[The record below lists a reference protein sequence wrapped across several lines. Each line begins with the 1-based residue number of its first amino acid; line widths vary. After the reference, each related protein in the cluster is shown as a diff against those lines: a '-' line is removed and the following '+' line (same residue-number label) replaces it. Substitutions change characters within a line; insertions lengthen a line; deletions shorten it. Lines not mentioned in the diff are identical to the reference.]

1 MVLALV
7 FYFLWRGIA
16 CLFIFLFLIGI
27 HLFLHVMLL
36 FSLTAALGRGS
47 SPGFSGS
54 FFERGWVAGGTQVKL
69 VGGFC
74 RMPRWRLET
83 RD

>member
-54 FFERGWVAGGTQVKL
+54 FFERGLGGWGNPGETGGWVL
-69 VGGFC
+69 
-74 RMPRWRLET
+74 
-83 RD
+83 